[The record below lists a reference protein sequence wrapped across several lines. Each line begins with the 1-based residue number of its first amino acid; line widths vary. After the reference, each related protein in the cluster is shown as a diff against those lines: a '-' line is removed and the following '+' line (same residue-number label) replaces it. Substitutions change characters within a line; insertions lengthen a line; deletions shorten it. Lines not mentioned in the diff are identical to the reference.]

1 MANSWS
7 DRRGGSAIPHFD
19 QRELALALRVV
30 RGFDVR
36 SEACDGNR
44 VRGRSSASALA
55 LFLVFLLGLLHTAAV
70 TRFPSYPVGAAAS
83 AAFGTGHEDVSMQ
96 FKKVAAVV
104 SSALAVSAG
113 SHAQDAVQWRVEDG
127 GNGHWYQAKM
137 QRGSWNTS
145 RVACEQLAGHL
156 VTITSV
162 GENTFVV
169 QLGSSNLWLGA
180 SATESTGCTL
190 TAWQWVTGEP
200 MNYLNWA
207 GGEPGLCAETCMQ
220 FASWGGYS
228 GGWNNY
234 FCDWSQA
241 PGYIIE
247 WSADCNADGIV
258 DYGQIRAGELADTNA
273 NNIPDCCEAT
283 AGCNP
288 CPADIDESGAV
299 NAVDLAAI
307 LSNWGTNGGKYPR
320 ADIDGNGDV
329 DGADLAA
336 VLSAWGPC
344 P

>member
-1 MANSWS
+1 
-7 DRRGGSAIPHFD
+7 
-19 QRELALALRVV
+19 
-30 RGFDVR
+30 
-36 SEACDGNR
+36 
-44 VRGRSSASALA
+44 
-55 LFLVFLLGLLHTAAV
+55 
-70 TRFPSYPVGAAAS
+70 
-83 AAFGTGHEDVSMQ
+83 MQ

-113 SHAQDAVQWRVEDG
+113 VHAQDAVQWRVEDG

-247 WSADCNADGIV
+247 WSADCNSDGIV
-258 DYGQIRAGELADTNA
+258 DYGQIRAGELVDANA
-273 NNIPDCCEAT
+273 NNIPDCCEQGVSCA
-283 AGCNP
+283 P
-288 CPADIDESGAV
+288 CPGDVDESGTV
-299 NAVDLAAI
+299 NGVDLAAI
-307 LSNWGTNGGKYPR
+307 LAVWGSDGGKYPR
-320 ADIDGNGDV
+320 ADTNNDGEVN
-329 DGADLAA
+329 GADLAT
-336 VLSAWGPC
+336 VLGSWGSC
-344 P
+344 E